1 MDNANLNVVDTNQ
14 GVPDPKFQTDH
25 GHAAKYDLGSPAE
38 DVYNILAGI
47 NRQMVIDQS
56 RRMAELT
63 IPSVYPPLNY
73 RVGEDLPGTNQS
85 AGARAVNNLASK
97 IMFMA
102 FPPGQPMMRL
112 TPVVQKLQKEID
124 QNPDLYASI
133 ELALSQVEKA
143 HRKKAAI
150 VGLATV
156 WVGYIKLLLI
166 SGNALWK
173 HITLECPTYHPLDEW
188 VTSRDMGGH
197 PLVTIHQENVRCST
211 LPLDIQK
218 IIYEEDPELLK
229 LEDWSR
235 ETTIYSVCKYV
246 EEGKRKSDGHWEYW
260 QETEH
265 GRLIE
270 GTEMETD
277 YEDCPMWPGWCI
289 PVYGQNWGRSYCE
302 EYRGDFYIL
311 ESNASALNDG
321 ATLASLALLF
331 VKPGARTSLRQV
343 QKARNLTMLSGSA
356 EDVTT
361 YRSEKGGDMQFIG
374 ENFMRAEQR
383 IGKAF
388 MVMSS
393 AMRQG
398 ERVTAEEVE
407 RVGQDLDQA
416 MGGVYT
422 EIAQSHQRRMVTRF
436 VRLNE
441 EDDSDLPELP
451 KDLVELEVITGV
463 DAMGRSAEVNTLEDF
478 AKGLGVVFPQKVQ
491 TILDPLNYAK
501 RLASAMGIKP
511 DGLVLTQDQINQA
524 TQQDQQQQMQAAVMP
539 KVAAGASGPLAQGML
554 DRMPPTPGQVQQA
567 NMSQQPPTGAPSAPG
582 PQSQQ

>member
-1 MDNANLNVVDTNQ
+1 MDNLNVIDTNI
-14 GVPDPKFQTDH
+14 GVPDPEFQKDH
-25 GHAAKYDLGSPAE
+25 GTAEKYNLGSPAASVFE
-38 DVYNILAGI
+38 LLAGI
-47 NRQMVIDQS
+47 NRQQVIDQS

-63 IPSVYPPLNY
+63 IPSVFPPLNY
-73 RVGEDLPGTNQS
+73 RVGDDLPGTNQS

-124 QNPDLYASI
+124 QDPELYARI
-133 ELALSQVEKA
+133 ELALSQVEQA

-150 VGLATV
+150 VGLATA
-156 WVGYIKLLLI
+156 WVGYIKLLLV

-173 HITLECPTYHPLDEW
+173 HITLECPTFHPLHEW
-188 VTSRDMGGH
+188 VTSRDMAGH
-197 PLVTIHQENVRCST
+197 PLLTIHQEKVRLTT
-211 LPLDIQK
+211 LPKDIQE
-218 IIYEEDPELLK
+218 IIYEEQPELLK

-235 ETTIYSVCKYV
+235 ETTIYSICKYC
-246 EEGKRKSDGHWEYW
+246 EEGERKADGHWEYW
-260 QETEH
+260 QETEK
-265 GRLIE
+265 GRLIN

-311 ESNASALNDG
+311 ESNASALNDC

-343 QKARNLTMLSGSA
+343 QKARNLAMLSGSA
-356 EDVTT
+356 EDLTT
-361 YRSEKGGDMQFIG
+361 YRSEKGTDAQFIG
-374 ENFMRAEQR
+374 ENFERAEQR

-388 MVMSS
+388 LVMSS
-393 AMRQG
+393 VMRQG

-407 RVGQDLDQA
+407 RTGQDLDQA

-436 VRLNE
+436 VRLHE
-441 EDDSDLPELP
+441 EDNDDLPELP
-451 KDLVELEVITGV
+451 KGLVELEVITGV
-463 DAMGRSAEVNTLEDF
+463 DAMGRSAEVQNLTDF
-478 AKGLGVVFPQKVQ
+478 GKNLAAMFPQKVQ
-491 TILDPLNYAK
+491 TILNPLDYAT
-501 RLASAMGIKP
+501 RMASGMSIKP
-511 DGLVLTQDQINQA
+511 DGLVR
-524 TQQDQQQQMQAAVMP
+524 TQQDLDQEQAQQEQQAQQAAVMP
-539 KVAAGASGPLAQGML
+539 KIAAGASGPLAQGML

-567 NMSQQPPTGAPSAPG
+567 QMNNPQQSPPPQGAPSGPG
-582 PQSQQ
+582 Q